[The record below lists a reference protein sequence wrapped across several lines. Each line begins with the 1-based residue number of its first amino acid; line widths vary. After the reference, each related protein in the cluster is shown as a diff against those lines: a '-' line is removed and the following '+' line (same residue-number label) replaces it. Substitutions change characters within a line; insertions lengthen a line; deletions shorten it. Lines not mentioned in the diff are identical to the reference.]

1 MMRVPTYQRQTATTA
16 KTGAINFSVRANP
29 GALAAGQRA
38 VGDLF
43 AQVERTAL
51 SWYEQEQKLK
61 RQEKLSQKE
70 IELDNALETLKN
82 EQRNRDPMMV
92 LDGDPGNNEL
102 SFSELAMN
110 KLDELALGIDDK
122 RVRSAFL
129 SAARQTVNRS
139 QISVNQD
146 ARNRLVDQ
154 RAATSLQAAAKLED
168 KIVMGNG
175 ADRAEARL
183 KLFGGQ
189 DAGGTEVIGS
199 YYQMAADGLI
209 TETKAFE
216 LTRSAKK
223 NVDKRQQEADAAILE
238 INTGRRVIT
247 AGDINQPLASREAAV
262 KDGVT
267 AITAAVANNTITR
280 EKAEELLGKAT
291 DDTVRAIGLGL
302 MTQSGDAAGTAMEIF
317 SGGEDL
323 DPILGSMLDGMDPS
337 AKTKVLNDFFTIANK
352 IDTER
357 REQEE
362 AAEEAADK
370 ENVDMFDMI
379 INTDTTNPAA
389 MDLSLERHRTL
400 LQRNWYNATQRNAA
414 ETILG
419 LKKPTQSGEK
429 VETSAEAIK
438 VLNRADNDNILT
450 LDLVDQYAGQLSASD
465 YNAFFKRAIAE
476 GKDGRTAAKG
486 LISSR
491 LRYNEF
497 KDSNNALGDASDMM
511 FQQSMFE
518 LDDWL
523 NTPKADGG
531 GQGASYQEVVTKA
544 RDINK
549 DNETEY
555 QTMMKDAF
563 ISYLQSSQTLVP
575 NLPVDLDDPIGAA
588 KAFLATQNQSDPII
602 RGITQTI
609 QSYVKIGVR

>member
-1 MMRVPTYQRQTATTA
+1 MRVPTYQRQTATTA

-43 AQVERTAL
+43 ASVENAAL

-70 IELDNALETLKN
+70 IELDNVLETLKN

-110 KLDELALGIDDK
+110 KLDELALDIDDK

-189 DAGGTEVIGS
+189 DAAGNEVIGS

-216 LTRSAKK
+216 LTRSAEK
-223 NVDKRQQEADAAILE
+223 NVRKRQQEADAAILE

-262 KDGVT
+262 KDGVA

-302 MTQSGDAAGTAMEIF
+302 MTKSGDATGTAMEIF
-317 SGGEDL
+317 SGGAGL
-323 DPILGSMLDGMDPS
+323 DPILDSMLDGMDPG

-362 AAEEAADK
+362 AEEEKANQA
-370 ENVDMFDMI
+370 NVDMFDAI
-379 INTDTTNPAA
+379 INVDTADENA
-389 MDLSLERHRTL
+389 MAGALQSHKTL
-400 LQRNWYNATQRNAA
+400 LQRNWYTSTQRNAA

-429 VETSAEAIK
+429 VETSPEAIK

-450 LDLVDQYAGQLSASD
+450 LDLVDQYAGQLSPSD

-511 FQQSMFE
+511 FQQSMFA

-544 RDINK
+544 REINK
-549 DNETEY
+549 ANETEY

-575 NLPVDLDDPIGAA
+575 NLPVDLDDPIGSA

>member
-1 MMRVPTYQRQTATTA
+1 MRVPTYQRQTATTA

-43 AQVERTAL
+43 ASVENAAF

-61 RQEKLSQKE
+61 RQEQLSQKE
-70 IELDNALETLKN
+70 IELDNALEKLKN

-92 LDGDPGNNEL
+92 LDGDPTNNEL

-154 RAATSLQAAAKLED
+154 RAATALQAAAKLED

-189 DAGGTEVIGS
+189 DAAGNNVIGA

-216 LTRSAKK
+216 LTRSAEK
-223 NVDKRQQEADAAILE
+223 NVRKRQQEADAAILE

-247 AGDINQPLASREAAV
+247 AGDINQPLANREAAV
-262 KDGVT
+262 KDGVA

-291 DDTVRAIGLGL
+291 DDVVRAIGLGL
-302 MTQSGDAAGTAMEIF
+302 MTQSSDATGTAMEIF
-317 SGGEDL
+317 SGGAGL
-323 DPILGSMLDGMDPS
+323 DPILDSMLDGMDPS

-370 ENVDMFDMI
+370 ANVDMFDMI
-379 INTDTTNPAA
+379 INVDKTNENSMALA
-389 MDLSLERHRTL
+389 LDMHKQL
-400 LQRNWYNATQRNAA
+400 LQRNWYNSTKRNAA

-419 LKKPTQSGEK
+419 LKK
-429 VETSAEAIK
+429 ETKPEERKTTDEANR
-438 VLNRADNDNILT
+438 VLNQADNDNILT
-450 LDLVDQYAGQLSASD
+450 PELVVSYQGQLSRAD
-465 YNAFFKRAIAE
+465 FDKFFQRANNE
-476 GKDGRTAAKG
+476 GKDGRTAAKN
-486 LISSR
+486 LISSK

-497 KDSNNALGDASDMM
+497 KDTNNALGDASALM
-511 FQQSMFE
+511 FQQSMFQ

-523 NTPKADGG
+523 NTAKADGG
-531 GQGASYQEVVTKA
+531 GRGATYQEVVAKA
-544 RDINK
+544 REINEK
-549 DNETEY
+549 NETEY
-555 QTMMKDAF
+555 QKRMRVAF
-563 ISYLQSSQTLVP
+563 IGYLRSQQMLAP
-575 NLPVDLDDPIGAA
+575 NLPVDLDRPVDAA
-588 KAFLATQNQSDPII
+588 LEFLATQNQNDLII
-602 RGITQTI
+602 LNLTQTI
-609 QSYVKIGVR
+609 QSYVNIGVR

>member
-1 MMRVPTYQRQTATTA
+1 MRVPTYQRQTATTA

-43 AQVERTAL
+43 ASVENAAF

-189 DAGGTEVIGS
+189 DANGTEVIGA

-216 LTRSAKK
+216 LTRSAEK
-223 NVDKRQQEADAAILE
+223 NVRKRQQEADAAILE

-302 MTQSGDAAGTAMEIF
+302 MTQSGDATGTAMEIF

-323 DPILGSMLDGMDPS
+323 DPILDSMLDGMDPS

-362 AAEEAADK
+362 AEEEKADQA
-370 ENVDMFDMI
+370 NVDMFDAI
-379 INTDTTNPAA
+379 INVDTADENAMAA
-389 MDLSLERHRTL
+389 ALQSHKTL
-400 LQRNWYNATQRNAA
+400 LQRNWYNATQRKAA

-419 LKKPTQSGEK
+419 LKK
-429 VETSAEAIK
+429 ETKPDERKTSDEATR
-438 VLNRADNDNILT
+438 VLNQADNDNILT
-450 LDLVDQYAGQLSASD
+450 LELVNQYSSQLSRSD
-465 YNAFFKRAIAE
+465 YDKFLQRAINE
-476 GKDGRTAAKG
+476 GKGGRTAGKG
-486 LISSR
+486 LISSK

-497 KDSNNALGDASDMM
+497 KDSNNALGDAADMM

-531 GQGASYQEVVTKA
+531 GQGASYQEVVAKA
-544 RDINK
+544 REINK
-549 DNETEY
+549 NNDAEY
-555 QTMMKDAF
+555 LKLMKDAF
-563 ISYLQSSQTLVP
+563 ISYLQRSQMLTP
-575 NLPVDLDDPIGAA
+575 NLPVDLDRPVDAA
-588 KAFLATQNQSDPII
+588 MEFLATQNQNDPII
-602 RGITQTI
+602 LNLTQTI

>member
-1 MMRVPTYQRQTATTA
+1 MRVPTYQRQTATTA

-29 GALAAGQRA
+29 GALSAGTRA

-43 AQVERTAL
+43 ASVENAAL

-82 EQRNRDPMMV
+82 EQKNRDPMMV
-92 LDGDPGNNEL
+92 LDGDPANNEL

-129 SAARQTVNRS
+129 SAARQTINRS

-154 RAATSLQAAAKLED
+154 RAATALQAAAKLED

-189 DAGGTEVIGS
+189 DTAGNDVIGA

-216 LTRSAKK
+216 LTRSAEK
-223 NVDKRQQEADAAILE
+223 NVRKRQQEADAAILE

-247 AGDINQPLASREAAV
+247 AGDINRPLQQRRDAIA
-262 KDGVT
+262 DG
-267 AITAAVANNTITR
+267 IRDIDGAVANGTITP
-280 EKAEELLGKAT
+280 EKGQELRDKAT

-302 MTQSGDAAGTAMEIF
+302 MTKSGDATGTAMEIF
-317 SGGEDL
+317 SGGAGL
-323 DPILGSMLDGMDPS
+323 DPILDSMLDGMDPS

-362 AAEEAADK
+362 AEEEKADQA
-370 ENVDMFDMI
+370 NVDMFDAI
-379 INTDTTNPAA
+379 INVDTADENAMAA
-389 MDLSLERHRTL
+389 ALQSHKTL
-400 LQRNWYNATQRNAA
+400 LQRNWYTSTQRNAA

-429 VETSAEAIK
+429 VETSPEAIK
-438 VLNRADNDNILT
+438 ALNRADNDNILT
-450 LDLVDQYAGQLSASD
+450 LDLVEQYAGQLSPSD

-497 KDSNNALGDASDMM
+497 KDSNNALGDAADMM

-531 GQGASYQEVVTKA
+531 GQGASYQEVVAKA

-549 DNETEY
+549 NNETEY
-555 QTMMKDAF
+555 QRQMKEAF

-575 NLPVDLDDPIGAA
+575 NLPVDLDDPVGSA

>member
-1 MMRVPTYQRQTATTA
+1 MRVPTYQRQTATTA

-29 GALAAGQRA
+29 GALSAGTRA

-43 AQVERTAL
+43 GSVENAAL

-189 DAGGTEVIGS
+189 DAAGNEVIGS

-216 LTRSAKK
+216 LTRSAEK

-247 AGDINQPLASREAAV
+247 AGDINRPLQQRRDAIA
-262 KDGVT
+262 DG
-267 AITAAVANNTITR
+267 IRDIDGAVAKNTITP
-280 EKAEELLGKAT
+280 EKGQELRDKAT

-302 MTQSGDAAGTAMEIF
+302 MTQSSDATGTAMEIF
-317 SGGEDL
+317 SGGAEL
-323 DPILGSMLDGMDPS
+323 DPILDSMLDGMDPS

-357 REQEE
+357 REREE
-362 AAEEAADK
+362 AEEEAADK

-400 LQRNWYNATQRNAA
+400 LQRNWYNATQRKAA

-419 LKKPTQSGEK
+419 LNQETKPEERKT
-429 VETSAEAIK
+429 TDEANR
-438 VLNRADNDNILT
+438 VLNQADNDNILT
-450 LDLVDQYAGQLSASD
+450 PELVVSYQGQLSRAD
-465 YNAFFKRAIAE
+465 FDKFFQRANNE

-497 KDSNNALGDASDMM
+497 KDTNNALGDASALM
-511 FQQSMFE
+511 FQQSMFA

-523 NTPKADGG
+523 NTAKADGG
-531 GQGASYQEVVTKA
+531 GRGATYQEVIAKA
-544 RDINK
+544 REINEK
-549 DNETEY
+549 NETEY
-555 QTMMKDAF
+555 QKRMRVAF
-563 ISYLQSSQTLVP
+563 IGYLRSQQMLAP
-575 NLPVDLDDPIGAA
+575 NLPVDLDRPVDAA
-588 KAFLATQNQSDPII
+588 LEFLATQNQNDLII
-602 RGITQTI
+602 LNLTQTI
-609 QSYVKIGVR
+609 QSYVNIGVR

>member
-1 MMRVPTYQRQTATTA
+1 MRVPTYQRQTATTA

-43 AQVERTAL
+43 ASVENAAL

-92 LDGDPGNNEL
+92 LDGDPANNEL

-122 RVRSAFL
+122 KVRSAFL

-154 RAATSLQAAAKLED
+154 RAATALQAAAKLED

-175 ADRAEARL
+175 ADRAESRL

-189 DAGGTEVIGS
+189 DAAGNDVIGA

-216 LTRSAKK
+216 LTRSAEK
-223 NVDKRQQEADAAILE
+223 NVRKRQQEADAAILE

-262 KDGVT
+262 KDGVA

-302 MTQSGDAAGTAMEIF
+302 MTKSGDATGTAMEIF
-317 SGGEDL
+317 SGGAEL
-323 DPILGSMLDGMDPS
+323 DPILDSMLDGMDPS

-357 REQEE
+357 REREEAEEE
-362 AAEEAADK
+362 AANK

-400 LQRNWYNATQRNAA
+400 LQRNWYNATQRKAA

-450 LDLVDQYAGQLSASD
+450 LDLVDQYAGQLSPSD

-531 GQGASYQEVVTKA
+531 GQGASYQEVVAKA
-544 RDINK
+544 REINK

-575 NLPVDLDDPIGAA
+575 NLPVDLNDPIGAA

>member
-1 MMRVPTYQRQTATTA
+1 MRVPTYQRQTATTA

-43 AQVERTAL
+43 ASVENAAL

-175 ADRAEARL
+175 ADRADARL

-189 DAGGTEVIGS
+189 DAAGNEIIGS

-216 LTRSAKK
+216 LTRSAEK
-223 NVDKRQQEADAAILE
+223 NVRKRQQEADAAILE

-247 AGDINQPLASREAAV
+247 AGDINRPLQQRRDAIA
-262 KDGVT
+262 DG
-267 AITAAVANNTITR
+267 IRDIDGAVAKNTITP
-280 EKAEELLGKAT
+280 EKGQELRDKAT

-302 MTQSGDAAGTAMEIF
+302 MTKSGDATGTAMEIF
-317 SGGEDL
+317 SGGAEL
-323 DPILGSMLDGMDPS
+323 DPILDSMLDGMDPS

-357 REQEE
+357 REREE
-362 AAEEAADK
+362 AEEEAADK

-400 LQRNWYNATQRNAA
+400 LQRNWYNATQRKAA

-419 LKKPTQSGEK
+419 LNQETKPEERKT
-429 VETSAEAIK
+429 TDEANR
-438 VLNRADNDNILT
+438 VLNQADNDNILT
-450 LDLVDQYAGQLSASD
+450 PELVVSYQGQLSRAD
-465 YNAFFKRAIAE
+465 FDKFFQRANNE

-497 KDSNNALGDASDMM
+497 KDTNNALGDASALM
-511 FQQSMFE
+511 FQQSMFA

-523 NTPKADGG
+523 NTAKADGG
-531 GQGASYQEVVTKA
+531 GRGATYQEVIAKA
-544 RDINK
+544 REINEK
-549 DNETEY
+549 NETEY
-555 QTMMKDAF
+555 QKRMRVAF
-563 ISYLQSSQTLVP
+563 IGYLRSQQMLAP
-575 NLPVDLDDPIGAA
+575 NLPVDLDRPVDAA
-588 KAFLATQNQSDPII
+588 LEFLATQNQNDLII
-602 RGITQTI
+602 LNLTQTI
-609 QSYVKIGVR
+609 QSYVNIGVR

>member
-1 MMRVPTYQRQTATTA
+1 MRVPTYQRQTATTA

-43 AQVERTAL
+43 ASVENAAL

-175 ADRAEARL
+175 ADRADARL

-189 DAGGTEVIGS
+189 DAAGNEVIGS

-216 LTRSAKK
+216 LTRSAEK
-223 NVDKRQQEADAAILE
+223 NVRKRQQEADAAILE

-247 AGDINQPLASREAAV
+247 AGDINRPLQQRRDAIA
-262 KDGVT
+262 DG
-267 AITAAVANNTITR
+267 IRDIDGAVAKNTITP
-280 EKAEELLGKAT
+280 EKGQELRDKAT

-302 MTQSGDAAGTAMEIF
+302 MTKSGDATGTAMEIF
-317 SGGEDL
+317 SGGAEL
-323 DPILGSMLDGMDPS
+323 DPILDSMLDGMDPS

-357 REQEE
+357 REREE
-362 AAEEAADK
+362 AEEEAADK

-400 LQRNWYNATQRNAA
+400 LQRNWYNATQRKAA

-419 LKKPTQSGEK
+419 LNQETKPEERKT
-429 VETSAEAIK
+429 TDEANR
-438 VLNRADNDNILT
+438 VLNQADNDNILT
-450 LDLVDQYAGQLSASD
+450 PELVVSYQGQLSRAD
-465 YNAFFKRAIAE
+465 FDKFFQRANNE

-497 KDSNNALGDASDMM
+497 KDTNNALGDASALM
-511 FQQSMFE
+511 FQQSMFA

-523 NTPKADGG
+523 NTAKADGG
-531 GQGASYQEVVTKA
+531 GRGATYQEVIAKA
-544 RDINK
+544 REINEK
-549 DNETEY
+549 NETEY
-555 QTMMKDAF
+555 QKRMRVAF
-563 ISYLQSSQTLVP
+563 IGYLRSQQMLAP
-575 NLPVDLDDPIGAA
+575 NLPVDLDRPVDAA
-588 KAFLATQNQSDPII
+588 LEFLATQNQNDLII
-602 RGITQTI
+602 LNLTQTI
-609 QSYVKIGVR
+609 QSYVNIGVR

>member
-1 MMRVPTYQRQTATTA
+1 MRVPTYQRQTATTA

-29 GALAAGQRA
+29 GALSAGTRA

-43 AQVERTAL
+43 ASVENAAL
-51 SWYEQEQKLK
+51 SWYEQEQKLM
-61 RQEKLSQKE
+61 RQQKLSEKE
-70 IELDNALETLKN
+70 IELDNALEKLKN
-82 EQRNRDPMMV
+82 EQRDRDPTFV
-92 LDGDPGNNEL
+92 LKGDPGNNEL
-102 SFSELAMN
+102 SFSELAMS
-110 KLDELALGIDDK
+110 KLDELAFAIDDK
-122 RVRSAFL
+122 KVRSAFL

-146 ARNRLVDQ
+146 ARNRLIDQ

-175 ADRAEARL
+175 ADRVENSL

-189 DAGGTEVIGS
+189 DSEGNEVIGA
-199 YYQMAADGLI
+199 YYQMAAEGLI

-247 AGDINQPLASREAAV
+247 AGDINIPLQQRRDAIANGIREI
-262 KDGVT
+262 DG
-267 AITAAVANNTITR
+267 AVAKNTITP
-280 EKAEELLGKAT
+280 EKGQELRDKAT

-302 MTQSGDAAGTAMEIF
+302 MTQSGDATGTAMAIF
-317 SGGEDL
+317 SGGAEL
-323 DPILGSMLDGMDPS
+323 DPILDSMLDAMDPS

-357 REQEE
+357 REREE
-362 AAEEAADK
+362 AEEEKADQA
-370 ENVDMFDMI
+370 NVDMFDMI
-379 INTDTTNPAA
+379 INVDTTNENSMALA
-389 MDLSLERHRTL
+389 LDMHKQL
-400 LQRNWYNATQRNAA
+400 LQRNWYNSTQRNAA

-429 VETSAEAIK
+429 VETSPEAIK

-450 LDLVDQYAGQLSASD
+450 LDLVDQYAGQLSPSD

-476 GKDGRTAAKG
+476 GKDGRTAGKG
-486 LISSR
+486 LISSK

-531 GQGASYQEVVTKA
+531 GMGATYQEVVAKA
-544 RDINK
+544 REINK
-549 DNETEY
+549 NNDAEY
-555 QTMMKDAF
+555 LKLMKDAF
-563 ISYLQSSQTLVP
+563 ISYLQRSQMLAP
-575 NLPVDLDDPIGAA
+575 NLPVDLDRPVDAA
-588 KAFLATQNQSDPII
+588 MEFLATQNQNDPII
-602 RGITQTI
+602 LNITQTI